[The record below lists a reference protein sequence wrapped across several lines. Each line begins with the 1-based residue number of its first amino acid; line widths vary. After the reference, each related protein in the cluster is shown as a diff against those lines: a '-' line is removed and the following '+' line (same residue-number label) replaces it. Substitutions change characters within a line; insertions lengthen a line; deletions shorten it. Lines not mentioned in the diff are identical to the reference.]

1 MIFNIVYLANLLA
14 GKRNPLRIIQIV
26 IFFDP
31 FVPNA
36 PLLMFSGVFKFSD
49 VFGGY
54 RKSALGTN
62 GLKQK
67 QLNSTETR

>member
-1 MIFNIVYLANLLA
+1 MWYGMIFNIVYLANLLA

-49 VFGGY
+49 VFGG
-54 RKSALGTN
+54 
-62 GLKQK
+62 
-67 QLNSTETR
+67 